1 MSRPAKLDYETKQ
14 AIVNDYYLIECEY
27 NPEKLEARGIYTA
40 LAKFANRKGYPE
52 VRSYDFFR
60 DEQVQTYIHSLCVA
74 QQTKTETITTA
85 FTNFNIEKFFRQD
98 ISQAEKRR
106 MLSEYEVYVQKQLS
120 IAENNKSLFSRI
132 QSENNTMKEQ
142 LDKAEQERTL
152 VAKLNKE
159 LAERNKSLERYIRDN
174 LLPEEAEKILN
185 KPKDPD
191 TIVGFDIAAIE
202 PSVSEKYKGDLAGR
216 LSILK

>member
-40 LAKFANRKGYPE
+40 LAEFANRKGYPA
-52 VRSYDFFR
+52 VRSYDFSR
-60 DEQVQTYIHSLCVA
+60 DEQVQTYIQSLCIA
-74 QQTKTETITTA
+74 QQTKTETITTV
-85 FTNFNIEKFFRQD
+85 FTNFDIEKFFRQD
-98 ISQAEKRR
+98 ISQTEKRR

-142 LDKAEQERTL
+142 LDKAEQERML

-159 LAERNKSLERYIRDN
+159 LAERNKSLERYIRDV
-174 LLPEEAEKILN
+174 LPEEAEKILN

-191 TIVGFDIAAIE
+191 TIVAFDIAAIE